1 MNKPLERK
9 LAAIMFADIVS
20 YSRMMGSNEGEALK
34 ILSDFDS
41 ISIPIIEKFNG
52 ILIKKN
58 GDEIFCEFTSA
69 KNAVDASMEIQNN
82 LSSYNDS
89 RPKNFKLEVRIGI
102 HIGDV
107 VKKDGDIFGDGV
119 NVASRIQPLATPGG
133 ICISGLVS
141 EALSSHPEYNITSIG
156 KPELKHIVQQHSIYD
171 LKTGHERKVSI
182 RNKGLNIKSKLKN
195 PAYFIALIIAILGFY
210 FSYVN
215 LLDDE
220 NITIS
225 NYLVNISSSDHFK
238 NNYYTDYGYN
248 SLFYSSEKYIV
259 SKMDKEILNEIKS
272 NLQQKLLID
281 YAATPVNIEINFNS
295 VIEETLDSLNF
306 PKLGGI
312 VDEDEGLLFK
322 NILTIHSP
330 MYKSFKEDLK
340 IGLFR
345 IFIYKVHDIRDS
357 KDHIIIDPAFQVWG
371 KNSWQSPREY
381 NYDQIDDIIKYLYKY
396 IKKYIQHTTY
406 SSSQIGEV
414 VEVIDGS
421 LVKIKEYKSGI
432 FKKGLKLI
440 ISRNYKWSKGGAETR
455 KEDLEHLKEYF
466 KANGNND
473 KVVDID
479 RQINM
484 IDKNINNKSY
494 RDDTNSIIG
503 GDIAYRMKIIDV
515 IDSLAIAKII
525 SNDNMRFIVRKG
537 DLISLDDK

>member
-1 MNKPLERK
+1 M
-9 LAAIMFADIVS
+9 
-20 YSRMMGSNEGEALK
+20 
-34 ILSDFDS
+34 
-41 ISIPIIEKFNG
+41 
-52 ILIKKN
+52 
-58 GDEIFCEFTSA
+58 
-69 KNAVDASMEIQNN
+69 
-82 LSSYNDS
+82 
-89 RPKNFKLEVRIGI
+89 
-102 HIGDV
+102 
-107 VKKDGDIFGDGV
+107 
-119 NVASRIQPLATPGG
+119 
-133 ICISGLVS
+133 
-141 EALSSHPEYNITSIG
+141 
-156 KPELKHIVQQHSIYD
+156 
-171 LKTGHERKVSI
+171 
-182 RNKGLNIKSKLKN
+182 
-195 PAYFIALIIAILGFY
+195 GFY